1 MRSQSLHIVQRRME
15 LERIERENIKIAQK
29 IYELKPY
36 LQVIELEEQFHQQ
49 KRYGQSIRKIV
60 RKKVLG
66 PKILPPIE
74 ETRTNISKSV
84 IVLGDNKVEGG
95 GAAADAQNQLSQSL
109 IQVKAVTKSGEGQI
123 KEEVVSP
130 VKSNDAPVAV
140 DESKKNAQESPK
152 KVESN
157 PAP

>member
-1 MRSQSLHIVQRRME
+1 ME

-36 LQVIELEEQFHQQ
+36 LQANELEEQFREQ

-74 ETRTNISKSV
+74 DGRSNVSKSV
-84 IVLGDNKVEGG
+84 IVLGNNQVNAGGEDN
-95 GAAADAQNQLSQSL
+95 ALSQSM
-109 IQVKAVTKSGEGQI
+109 I
-123 KEEVVSP
+123 
-130 VKSNDAPVAV
+130 
-140 DESKKNAQESPK
+140 
-152 KVESN
+152 
-157 PAP
+157 

>member
-36 LQVIELEEQFHQQ
+36 LQVNELEEQFHQQ

-66 PKILPPIE
+66 PKILPPID
-74 ETRTNISKSV
+74 ETRSNISKSV
-84 IVLGDNKVEGG
+84 IILGNNQVEGG
-95 GAAADAQNQLSQSL
+95 GGAAESQNPLSQSL
-109 IQVKAVTKSGEGQI
+109 IQVKAVTKSGEGEI
-123 KEEVVSP
+123 KEVVSP
-130 VKSNDAPVAV
+130 VKSNDAPAV
-140 DESKKNAQESPK
+140 LNENSKNAQE
-152 KVESN
+152 
-157 PAP
+157 